1 MSGFFRMEV
10 KVISKTGKR
19 QNGAIGKNSAQ
30 SASAYITASKVEVQS
45 LSPVDASAYISG
57 ERVETKERIADYTK
71 KKGVLSSAIMLPT
84 NAPDRLRD
92 PAVLWSEVDRIAKRS
107 NADLYREWI
116 CCFDKHLS
124 LEQMEQV
131 ARQFAESLAAEGMV
145 VQYALHDEKSNGNY
159 HVHFMAPCRGI
170 DENGNWQKRK
180 VQPRTYQLDSDG
192 NRIPVIDKETGLQK
206 KDKNGRKQWKKE
218 PPVFVDSF
226 NDPHIGN
233 VQRWRQL
240 FADLEN
246 QYLSEEYQVSPLSYR
261 KQGIKK
267 IPGRHISKAAYE
279 VHRKLVAQLRKMPQE
294 RREAYVQQII
304 AQIEKE
310 CRMETYND
318 TRSNVVHSVRQY
330 AESKDMQELKLSL
343 QEDLQRVK
351 RYKPPKQYVSKY
363 THGRSATI
371 IESAF
376 ASIVSYYQRLRND
389 YNTTQAAQE
398 QTADM
403 LMDTTA
409 KLVQA
414 QDDLLIMMSSGMTGI
429 MENHLRQGEYDLTRE
444 VVETLSRELL
454 QQKQEEQNAELR
466 AKIDKYRDRICT
478 IQQGNDGTVGTAGSG
493 DTGTTATKRE
503 IENRADRINELSREL
518 QESAVRLAGAEQQ
531 SAETAKRLSIL
542 RCRETTERD
551 HEIKKMLGKG
561 RSR

>member
-1 MSGFFRMEV
+1 MSGFYRMEV

-19 QNGAIGKNSAQ
+19 QNGAIGENSAQ
-30 SASAYITASKVEVQS
+30 SASAYITASKVDT

-57 ERVETKERIADYTK
+57 NKVETKERSADYTK
-71 KKGVLSSAIMLPT
+71 KKGVLSSDIVLPT

-92 PAVLWSEVDRIAKRS
+92 PAVLWNEVDQMAKRS

-116 CCFDKHLS
+116 CCFEKHLS
-124 LEQMEQV
+124 LEQMESV

-145 VQYALHDEKSNGNY
+145 VQYALHNAKDNGNY
-159 HVHFMAPCRGI
+159 HVHFMAPCRGL

-180 VQPRTYQLDSDG
+180 VLPRTFQLDADG
-192 NRIPVIDKETGLQK
+192 NRIPIIDKETGLQK
-206 KDKNGRKQWKKE
+206 KNKYGRKQWKKE
-218 PPVFVDSF
+218 APVFVDSF

-233 VQRWRQL
+233 VQRWRRL

-246 QYLSEEYQVSPLSYR
+246 QYLPEEYQVSPLSYR

-279 VHRKLVAQLRKMPQE
+279 VHRKLVTQLRKMPQE

-304 AQIEKE
+304 MQIEKE
-310 CRMETYND
+310 CRTGAYNGAEG
-318 TRSNVVHSVRQY
+318 NVVHNIRQSE
-330 AESKDMQELKLSL
+330 ESKEMQELKLSL
-343 QEDLQRVK
+343 REDLQRVK
-351 RYKPPKQYVSKY
+351 RYKSPKQYVSKY

-444 VVETLSRELL
+444 VVEVLSKELL
-454 QQKQEEQNAELR
+454 QEEQDATIR
-466 AKIDKYRDRICT
+466 AKLDKYKDRIRT
-478 IQQGNDGTVGTAGSG
+478 IRSGNDEIVGTAGSG
-493 DTGTTATKRE
+493 DSNSTGTKRE
-503 IENRADRINELSREL
+503 VERRADRINELATEL
-518 QESAVRLAGAEQQ
+518 QRSAVRLAGAEQE

-542 RCRETTERD
+542 RCRDAAERD
-551 HEIKKMLGKG
+551 KQIKKMLGKG

>member
-1 MSGFFRMEV
+1 MSGFYRMEV

-19 QNGAIGKNSAQ
+19 QNGAVGENSAQ
-30 SASAYITASKVEVQS
+30 SASAYITASKVDT

-57 ERVETKERIADYTK
+57 NKVETKERSADYTK
-71 KKGVLSSAIMLPT
+71 KKGVLSSNIVLPE
-84 NAPDRLRD
+84 NAPERLRD
-92 PAVLWSEVDRIAKRS
+92 PAVLWAEVDQMATRS

-116 CCFDKHLS
+116 CCFERHLT
-124 LEQMEQV
+124 LEQMESV
-131 ARQFAESLAAEGMV
+131 ARQFSESLSAEGMV
-145 VQYALHDEKSNGNY
+145 VQYALHDAKDNGNY

-180 VQPRTYQLDSDG
+180 VQPRTFQLDKDG
-192 NRIPVIDKETGLQK
+192 NRIPIIDKETGLQK
-206 KDKNGRKQWKKE
+206 VDKNGRKQWKKE

-246 QYLSEEYQVSPLSYR
+246 QYLPEEYQVSSLSYR

-279 VHRKLVAQLRKMPQE
+279 VHRKLVTQLRRMPQE
-294 RREAYVQQII
+294 QREAYAQQII
-304 AQIEKE
+304 AEIEKE
-310 CRMETYND
+310 CRTGAYNG
-318 TRSNVVHSVRQY
+318 TQGNVVHSIRQHE
-330 AESKDMQELKLSL
+330 ESKDMQELKKSL
-343 QEDLQRVK
+343 QEDLRTVS

-363 THGRSATI
+363 THGRTAI
-371 IESAF
+371 NIESAF
-376 ASIVSYYQRLRND
+376 ASIVSYYQRLQND

-414 QDDLLIMMSSGMTGI
+414 QDDLLIMCSTGMTGI

-444 VVETLSRELL
+444 VVEVLSKELL
-454 QQKQEEQNAELR
+454 QEGQDAELR
-466 AKIDKYRDRICT
+466 SKLDRYKDRIRT
-478 IQQGNDGTVGTAGSG
+478 IQSGNDETVGTAGS
-493 DTGTTATKRE
+493 DNSNSTGGKRE
-503 IENRADRINELSREL
+503 TERRADRINELSREL
-518 QESAVRLAGAEQQ
+518 QESAIRLGIAEQE

-542 RCRETTERD
+542 RCRDATERD
-551 HEIKKMLGKG
+551 KQIKKAFGKG

>member
-1 MSGFFRMEV
+1 MSGFYRMEV

-19 QNGAIGKNSAQ
+19 QNGAIGENSAQ
-30 SASAYITASKVEVQS
+30 SASAYITASKVDT

-57 ERVETKERIADYTK
+57 NKVETKERSADYTK
-71 KKGVLSSAIMLPT
+71 KKGVLSSNIVLPA

-92 PAVLWSEVDRIAKRS
+92 PSVLWSEVDQMAKRS

-116 CCFDKHLS
+116 CCFEKHLT

-145 VQYALHDEKSNGNY
+145 VQYALHDAKDNGNY
-159 HVHFMAPCRGI
+159 HVHFMAPCRGL
-170 DENGNWQKRK
+170 DTQGNWQKRK
-180 VQPRTYQLDSDG
+180 VQPRTFQLDTEG
-192 NRIPVIDKETGLQK
+192 NRIPIIDKDTGLQK
-206 KDKNGRKQWKKE
+206 VDKNGRKQWKKE

-246 QYLSEEYQVSPLSYR
+246 QYLLEEYQVSSLSYR

-267 IPGRHISKAAYE
+267 IPGRHISKAAYQ
-279 VHRKLVAQLRKMPQE
+279 VHRKLVTQLRRMPQE
-294 RREAYVQQII
+294 QREAYVEQII
-304 AQIEKE
+304 AEIKKE
-310 CRMETYND
+310 CRTGAYNGTQGD
-318 TRSNVVHSVRQY
+318 VVHSIRQF
-330 AESKDMQELKLSL
+330 AESKEMQELKLSL
-343 QEDLQRVK
+343 REDLQRVS

-376 ASIVSYYQRLRND
+376 ASIISYYQRLQND

-409 KLVQA
+409 KLAQA

-429 MENHLRQGEYDLTRE
+429 MENHLRQGEYDLTKE
-444 VVETLSRELL
+444 VVEVLSKELL
-454 QQKQEEQNAELR
+454 QEGQDAELR
-466 AKIDKYRDRICT
+466 AKLDKYKDRIRT

-493 DTGTTATKRE
+493 DSNSTAGKRE
-503 IENRADRINELSREL
+503 TEKRADRINELSREL
-518 QESAVRLAGAEQQ
+518 QRSAIRLAGAEQQ

-542 RCRETTERD
+542 RQRDAAERD
-551 HEIKKMLGKG
+551 HEIKKMLRKG

>member
-1 MSGFFRMEV
+1 MSGFYRMEV
-10 KVISKTGKR
+10 KVISKTGRR
-19 QNGAIGKNSAQ
+19 QNGAIGENSAQ
-30 SASAYITASKVEVQS
+30 SASAYITASKIDT

-57 ERVETKERIADYTK
+57 NKVETETRLADYTK
-71 KKGVLSSAIMLPT
+71 KKGVLSSAIVLPE
-84 NAPDRLRD
+84 NAPERLRD
-92 PAVLWSEVDRIAKRS
+92 PSVLWNEVDQMAKRS

-124 LEQMEQV
+124 LDQMESV

-145 VQYALHDEKSNGNY
+145 VQYALHDAKDNGNY

-170 DENGNWQKRK
+170 DAEGNWQKRK
-180 VQPRTYQLDSDG
+180 VLPRTFQLDKDG
-192 NRIPVIDKETGLQK
+192 NRIPIIDKETGLQK
-206 KDKNGRKQWKKE
+206 RNKSGRLQWEKE

-226 NDPHIGN
+226 NDPHAGN

-246 QYLSEEYQVSPLSYR
+246 QYLPEEYQVSPLSYK

-279 VHRKLVAQLRKMPQE
+279 VHRKLVAQLRRMPQE
-294 RREAYVQQII
+294 QREAYVQQII
-304 AQIEKE
+304 MQIEKE
-310 CRMETYND
+310 CRTGAYNG
-318 TRSNVVHSVRQY
+318 TQGNVVHNIRQSE
-330 AESKDMQELKLSL
+330 ESKEMQELKLSL

-351 RYKPPKQYVSKY
+351 RYKPPKQYISKY
-363 THGRSATI
+363 THGRTVI
-371 IESAF
+371 TIESAF
-376 ASIVSYYQRLRND
+376 VSIVSYYQRLQND

-414 QDDLLIMMSSGMTGI
+414 QDDLLIMCSTGMTGI

-454 QQKQEEQNAELR
+454 QQKQEEQDAEIR
-466 AKIDKYRDRICT
+466 AKLDKYESRIRT

-503 IENRADRINELSREL
+503 VERRAERVNELSREL
-518 QESAVRLAGAEQQ
+518 QESAIRLGIAEQE
-531 SAETAKRLSIL
+531 SAETAKQLSIL
-542 RCRETTERD
+542 RQRDAAERD
-551 HEIKKMLGKG
+551 HEIKKAFGKG

>member
-19 QNGAIGKNSAQ
+19 QNGAIGENSAR
-30 SASAYITASKVEVQS
+30 SASAYITASKIDT

-57 ERVETKERIADYTK
+57 NRVETKERVADYTK
-71 KKGVLSSAIMLPT
+71 KKGVLSSAIVLPE

-92 PAVLWSEVDRIAKRS
+92 PAVLWAEVDQMAKRS

-116 CCFDKHLS
+116 CCFERHLT
-124 LEQMEQV
+124 LEQMESV
-131 ARQFAESLAAEGMV
+131 ARQFAESLSAEGMV
-145 VQYALHDEKSNGNY
+145 VQYALHDAKDNGNY
-159 HVHFMAPCRGI
+159 HVHFMSPCRGL
-170 DENGNWQKRK
+170 DESGNWQKRK
-180 VQPRTYQLDSDG
+180 VLPRTFQLDKDG

-246 QYLSEEYQVSPLSYR
+246 QYLPEEYQVSPLSYR

-279 VHRKLVAQLRKMPQE
+279 VHRKVVAQLRKMPQE

-310 CRMETYND
+310 CRMEAYNG
-318 TRSNVVHSVRQY
+318 TQGNVVHSVRQF
-330 AESKDMQELKLSL
+330 AESKEIQELKLSL
-343 QEDLQRVK
+343 QEDLRTVS

-363 THGRSATI
+363 THGRTAIT

-429 MENHLRQGEYDLTRE
+429 MENHLRQGEYDLTKE
-444 VVETLSRELL
+444 VVEVLSKELL
-454 QQKQEEQNAELR
+454 QEGQDAELR
-466 AKIDKYRDRICT
+466 AKLDKYKDRIRT

-493 DTGTTATKRE
+493 DSNSTAGKRE
-503 IENRADRINELSREL
+503 TERRAERVNELNREL
-518 QESAVRLAGAEQQ
+518 QKSAVRLAGAEQE

-542 RCRETTERD
+542 RCRDAAERD
-551 HEIKKMLGKG
+551 HEIKKIFGKG

>member
-1 MSGFFRMEV
+1 MSGFYRMEV

-19 QNGAIGKNSAQ
+19 QNGAIGENSAR
-30 SASAYITASKVEVQS
+30 SASAYITASKVDT

-57 ERVETKERIADYTK
+57 NKVETSERIADYTK
-71 KKGVLSSAIMLPT
+71 KKGVLSSAIVLPT

-92 PAVLWSEVDRIAKRS
+92 PAVLWAEVDQMAKRS

-116 CCFDKHLS
+116 CCFEKHLP
-124 LEQMEQV
+124 LEQMESV
-131 ARQFAESLAAEGMV
+131 AKQFAESLAAEGMV
-145 VQYALHDEKSNGNY
+145 VQYALHDAKDNGNY

-170 DENGNWQKRK
+170 DAEGNWQKRK
-180 VQPRTYQLDSDG
+180 VLPRTFQLDAEG
-192 NRIPVIDKETGLQK
+192 NRIPILDKETGLQK
-206 KDKNGRKQWKKE
+206 KNKYGRKQWKKE

-226 NDPHIGN
+226 NNPHIGN

-240 FADLEN
+240 FADIEN
-246 QYLSEEYQVSPLSYR
+246 QYLPEEYQVSSLSYR

-279 VHRKLVAQLRKMPQE
+279 VHRKLVAQLRRMPQE
-294 RREAYVQQII
+294 RREAYVEQII
-304 AQIEKE
+304 MQIEKE
-310 CRMETYND
+310 CRTGAYNGAEG
-318 TRSNVVHSVRQY
+318 NVVHNIRQSE
-330 AESKDMQELKLSL
+330 ESKDMQELKLSL

-363 THGRSATI
+363 THGRTAIT

-376 ASIVSYYQRLRND
+376 VSIVSYYQRLQND

-409 KLVQA
+409 KLAQA

-444 VVETLSRELL
+444 VVEVLSKELL
-454 QQKQEEQNAELR
+454 QEEQDAELR
-466 AKIDKYRDRICT
+466 SKLDKYRERIHT
-478 IQQGNDGTVGTAGSG
+478 IQSGNVDTAGGAGS
-493 DTGTTATKRE
+493 DNTATTAGKRE
-503 IENRADRINELSREL
+503 TEKRAERVNELNREL

-542 RCRETTERD
+542 RCREDAERD
-551 HEIKKMLGKG
+551 HEIKKMLRKG

>member
-1 MSGFFRMEV
+1 MSGFYRMEV

-19 QNGAIGKNSAQ
+19 QNGAIGENSAQ

-71 KKGVLSSAIMLPT
+71 KKGVLSSDIVLPT
-84 NAPDRLRD
+84 NAPDWLRD
-92 PAVLWSEVDRIAKRS
+92 PTVLWSEVDRMAKRS

-116 CCFDKHLS
+116 CCFERHLT

-145 VQYALHDEKSNGNY
+145 VQYALHDAKDNGNY

-170 DENGNWQKRK
+170 DAEGNWQKRK
-180 VQPRTYQLDSDG
+180 VLPRTFQLDAEG
-192 NRIPVIDKETGLQK
+192 KRIPVIDKETGEQK
-206 KDKNGRKQWKKE
+206 KNKYGRKQWKKE
-218 PPVFVDSF
+218 PPVFVDAF
-226 NDPHIGN
+226 NDPHAGN

-246 QYLSEEYQVSPLSYR
+246 QYLPKEYQVSSLSYK

-279 VHRKLVAQLRKMPQE
+279 VHRKLVTQLRKMPQE
-294 RREAYVQQII
+294 RRETYVQQII
-304 AQIEKE
+304 AEIEKE
-310 CRMETYND
+310 CRTGAYNGTQD
-318 TRSNVVHSVRQY
+318 NVVHSIRQY
-330 AESKDMQELKLSL
+330 EESKDMQELKLSL
-343 QEDLQRVK
+343 QEDLRTVS

-376 ASIVSYYQRLRND
+376 TSIVSYYQRIQNE
-389 YNTTQAAQE
+389 YNTTQVAQE
-398 QTADM
+398 QTAEL
-403 LMDTTA
+403 LMETTA
-409 KLVQA
+409 KLTQA
-414 QDDLLIMMSSGMTGI
+414 QDDLLIMCSTGMTGI

-444 VVETLSRELL
+444 VVEVLSKELL
-454 QQKQEEQNAELR
+454 QEEQDAEFK
-466 AKIDKYRDRICT
+466 AKLDKYKGRIRT
-478 IQQGNDGTVGTAGSG
+478 IRSGNDGTTGS
-493 DTGTTATKRE
+493 TGSDNSNSTGGKRE
-503 IENRADRINELSREL
+503 IERRADRINELNREL
-518 QESAVRLAGAEQQ
+518 QESAIRLGIAEQE

-542 RCRETTERD
+542 RCRDAAERD
-551 HEIKKMLGKG
+551 KQIKKAFGKG

>member
-1 MSGFFRMEV
+1 MSGFYRMEV

-19 QNGAIGKNSAQ
+19 QNGTIGENSAQ
-30 SASAYITASKVEVQS
+30 SASAYITASKVDT

-57 ERVETKERIADYTK
+57 NKVETKERSADYTK
-71 KKGVLSSAIMLPT
+71 KKGVLSSDIVLPE

-92 PAVLWSEVDRIAKRS
+92 PSVLWSEVDQMAKRS

-116 CCFDKHLS
+116 CCFEKHLT
-124 LEQMEQV
+124 LEQMESV
-131 ARQFAESLAAEGMV
+131 AKQFAESLAAEGMV
-145 VQYALHDEKSNGNY
+145 VQYALHDAKDNGNY

-170 DENGNWQKRK
+170 DESGNWQKRK
-180 VQPRTYQLDSDG
+180 VLPRTFQLDEDG
-192 NRIPVIDKETGLQK
+192 KRIPIIDKETGLQK
-206 KDKNGRKQWKKE
+206 KNKSGRKQWKKE
-218 PPVFVDSF
+218 APVFVDSF

-233 VQRWRQL
+233 VQRWRRL

-246 QYLSEEYQVSPLSYR
+246 QYLPTEYQVSSLSYR

-267 IPGRHISKAAYE
+267 MPGRHISKAAYE

-294 RREAYVQQII
+294 RREAYVQQILS
-304 AQIEKE
+304 QIEKE
-310 CRMETYND
+310 CRMEAYNS
-318 TRSNVVHSVRQY
+318 TQGNVVHSVRQF
-330 AESKDMQELKLSL
+330 AESKDMQELKKSL

-363 THGRSATI
+363 AHGRTAIT

-376 ASIVSYYQRLRND
+376 ASIVSYYQRLQNE

-398 QTADM
+398 QTAEL
-403 LMDTTA
+403 LMETTA

-444 VVETLSRELL
+444 VVETLSKELL
-454 QQKQEEQNAELR
+454 KQEEQDATIR
-466 AKIDKYRDRICT
+466 AKLDKYESRIRT
-478 IQQGNDGTVGTAGSG
+478 IQQGNDGIVGTAGSG
-493 DTGTTATKRE
+493 DSNSTAGKRE
-503 IENRADRINELSREL
+503 TERRAERINELNREL

-542 RCRETTERD
+542 RQRDAAERD
-551 HEIKKMLGKG
+551 KQIKKAFGKG

>member
-1 MSGFFRMEV
+1 MSGFYRMEV

-19 QNGAIGKNSAQ
+19 QNGAIGENSAQ
-30 SASAYITASKVEVQS
+30 SASAYITASKIDT

-57 ERVETKERIADYTK
+57 NRVETKERVADYTK
-71 KKGVLSSAIMLPT
+71 KKGVLSSAIVLPE

-92 PAVLWSEVDRIAKRS
+92 PSVLWSEVDRMAKRS

-116 CCFDKHLS
+116 CCFERHLT
-124 LEQMEQV
+124 LEQMESV
-131 ARQFAESLAAEGMV
+131 ARQLADSLSAEGMV
-145 VQYALHDEKSNGNY
+145 VQYALHDAKDNGNY
-159 HVHFMAPCRGI
+159 HVHFMSPCRGL
-170 DENGNWQKRK
+170 DAEGNWQKRK
-180 VQPRTYQLDSDG
+180 VLPRTFQLDKDG

-246 QYLSEEYQVSPLSYR
+246 QYLPEEYQVSPLSYR

-294 RREAYVQQII
+294 GREAYVQQII

-310 CRMETYND
+310 CRMEAYNG
-318 TRSNVVHSVRQY
+318 TQGNVVHSVRQF
-330 AESKDMQELKLSL
+330 AESKEMQELKLSL
-343 QEDLQRVK
+343 QEDLRTVS

-363 THGRSATI
+363 THGRTAIT

-429 MENHLRQGEYDLTRE
+429 MENHLRQGEYDLTKE
-444 VVETLSRELL
+444 VVEVLSKELL
-454 QQKQEEQNAELR
+454 QEGQDAELR
-466 AKIDKYRDRICT
+466 AKLDKYKDRIRT

-493 DTGTTATKRE
+493 DSNSTAGKRE
-503 IENRADRINELSREL
+503 TERRAERVNELNREL
-518 QESAVRLAGAEQQ
+518 QKSAVRLAGAEQE

-542 RCRETTERD
+542 RQRDVAERD
-551 HEIKKMLGKG
+551 HEIKKAFGKG

>member
-1 MSGFFRMEV
+1 MSGFYRMEV

-19 QNGAIGKNSAQ
+19 QNGAIGQNSAQ
-30 SASAYITASKVEVQS
+30 SASAYITASKVDV

-57 ERVETKERIADYTK
+57 GKVETKTRSADYTK
-71 KKGVLSSAIMLPT
+71 KKGVLSSDIVLPE

-92 PAVLWSEVDRIAKRS
+92 PAVLWSEVDRMAKRS

-145 VQYALHDEKSNGNY
+145 VQYALHDAKDNGNY

-180 VQPRTYQLDSDG
+180 VLPRTFQLDSDG
-192 NRIPVIDKETGLQK
+192 NRTPVIDKETGLQK

-218 PPVFVDSF
+218 APVFVDSF
-226 NDPHIGN
+226 NNPHIGN
-233 VQRWRQL
+233 VQRWRRL

-246 QYLSEEYQVSPLSYR
+246 QYLPTEYQVSPLSYR

-279 VHRKLVAQLRKMPQE
+279 VHRKLVAQLRRMPQE

-310 CRMETYND
+310 CRTGAYNG
-318 TRSNVVHSVRQY
+318 TQGNVVHSIRQY
-330 AESKDMQELKLSL
+330 EESKDMQELKLSL

-363 THGRSATI
+363 TQGRTAIT

-403 LMDTTA
+403 LIDTTA

-429 MENHLRQGEYDLTRE
+429 MENHLRQGEYDLTKE
-444 VVETLSRELL
+444 VVEVLSKELL
-454 QQKQEEQNAELR
+454 QEGQDAELR
-466 AKIDKYRDRICT
+466 AKLDKYRDRIRT
-478 IQQGNDGTVGTAGSG
+478 IEQRNDGTTGTAGS
-493 DTGTTATKRE
+493 DNSNSTGAKRE
-503 IENRADRINELSREL
+503 TEKRADRINELNREL
-518 QESAVRLAGAEQQ
+518 QESAVRLAGAEQE

-542 RCRETTERD
+542 RCRDAAERD
-551 HEIKKMLGKG
+551 HEIKKMLRKG

>member
-1 MSGFFRMEV
+1 MSGFYRMEV

-19 QNGAIGKNSAQ
+19 QNGVIGENSAQ
-30 SASAYITASKVEVQS
+30 SASAYITASKVDV
-45 LSPVDASAYISG
+45 LSPIDASAYISG
-57 ERVETKERIADYTK
+57 EKVETKERVADYTK
-71 KKGVLSSAIMLPT
+71 KKGVLSSDIVLPT

-92 PAVLWSEVDRIAKRS
+92 PSVLWSEVDGMAKRS

-124 LEQMEQV
+124 LDQMESV

-145 VQYALHDEKSNGNY
+145 VQYALHDAKDNGNY
-159 HVHFMAPCRGI
+159 HVHFMAPCRGL

-180 VQPRTYQLDSDG
+180 VLPRTFQLDADG

-206 KDKNGRKQWKKE
+206 KNKSGRLQWKKE
-218 PPVFVDSF
+218 SPVFVDSF
-226 NDPHIGN
+226 NDPHAGN
-233 VQRWRQL
+233 VQRWRKL

-246 QYLSEEYQVSPLSYR
+246 QYLPEEYQVSPLSYK

-267 IPGRHISKAAYE
+267 IPGRHISKAAFE

-304 AQIEKE
+304 AEIEKE
-310 CRMETYND
+310 CRMEAYNG
-318 TRSNVVHSVRQY
+318 TQGNVVHSIRQY
-330 AESKDMQELKLSL
+330 EESKEMQELKKSL
-343 QEDLQRVK
+343 QEDLRTVS

-363 THGRSATI
+363 TYGRTAIT

-403 LMDTTA
+403 LIDTTA

-444 VVETLSRELL
+444 VVEVLSKELL
-454 QQKQEEQNAELR
+454 QEEQDAEIR
-466 AKIDKYRDRICT
+466 AKLDKYRDRIRT
-478 IQQGNDGTVGTAGSG
+478 IQSENNEIVGTAGSG

-503 IENRADRINELSREL
+503 TEKRADRINELATEL
-518 QESAVRLAGAEQQ
+518 QRSAVRLAGAEQQ
-531 SAETAKRLSIL
+531 SAETAKRLSEY
-542 RCRETTERD
+542 RCREDAERD
-551 HEIKKMLGKG
+551 KQIKKMLGKG

>member
-1 MSGFFRMEV
+1 MSGFYRMEV

-19 QNGAIGKNSAQ
+19 QNGAIGENSAQ
-30 SASAYITASKVEVQS
+30 SASAYITASKVDT

-57 ERVETKERIADYTK
+57 NKVETSERIADYTK
-71 KKGVLSSAIMLPT
+71 KKGVLSSAIVLPT

-92 PAVLWSEVDRIAKRS
+92 PAVLWNEVDQMAKRS

-124 LEQMEQV
+124 LDQMESV

-145 VQYALHDEKSNGNY
+145 VQYALHDAKDNGNY
-159 HVHFMAPCRGI
+159 HVHFMAPCRGL
-170 DENGNWQKRK
+170 DTQGNWQKRK
-180 VQPRTYQLDSDG
+180 VLPRTFQLDADG

-206 KDKNGRKQWKKE
+206 KNKYGRKQWKKE
-218 PPVFVDSF
+218 APVFVDSF
-226 NDPHIGN
+226 NNPHIGN
-233 VQRWRQL
+233 VQRWRKL

-246 QYLSEEYQVSPLSYR
+246 QYLPEEYQVSPLSYK

-279 VHRKLVAQLRKMPQE
+279 VHRKLVAQLRRMPQE
-294 RREAYVQQII
+294 QREAYVQQII
-304 AQIEKE
+304 AEIEKE
-310 CRMETYND
+310 CRTGAYNG
-318 TRSNVVHSVRQY
+318 TQGNVVHSIRQFE
-330 AESKDMQELKLSL
+330 ESKDMQELKTAL
-343 QEDLQRVK
+343 QEDLRTVS
-351 RYKPPKQYVSKY
+351 RYKPPKQYISKY
-363 THGRSATI
+363 AHGRTDI
-371 IESAF
+371 TIESAF
-376 ASIVSYYQRLRND
+376 ASIVSYYQRLQNE
-389 YNTTQAAQE
+389 YNSTQAAQE

-466 AKIDKYRDRICT
+466 AKLDKYKDRIRT
-478 IQQGNDGTVGTAGSG
+478 IQSGNVDTAGGAGSG
-493 DTGTTATKRE
+493 DSNSTAGKRE
-503 IENRADRINELSREL
+503 TEKRADRINELNREL
-518 QESAVRLAGAEQQ
+518 QRSAVRLAGAEQQ

-542 RCRETTERD
+542 RQRDAAERD
-551 HEIKKMLGKG
+551 KQIKKIFGKG

>member
-1 MSGFFRMEV
+1 MSGFYRMEV

-19 QNGAIGKNSAQ
+19 QNGAVGENSAQ
-30 SASAYITASKVEVQS
+30 SASAYITASKVDT

-57 ERVETKERIADYTK
+57 NKVETKERSADYTK
-71 KKGVLSSAIMLPT
+71 KKGVLSSNIVLPE
-84 NAPDRLRD
+84 NAPERLRD
-92 PAVLWSEVDRIAKRS
+92 PAVLWAEVDQMATRS

-116 CCFDKHLS
+116 CCFERHLTM
-124 LEQMEQV
+124 EQMESV
-131 ARQFAESLAAEGMV
+131 ARQFAESLSAEGMV
-145 VQYALHDEKSNGNY
+145 VQYALHDAKDNGNY

-180 VQPRTYQLDSDG
+180 VQPRTFQLDKDG
-192 NRIPVIDKETGLQK
+192 NRIPIIDKETGLQK
-206 KDKNGRKQWKKE
+206 VDKNGRKQWKKE

-246 QYLSEEYQVSPLSYR
+246 QYLPKEYQVSSLSFK

-267 IPGRHISKAAYE
+267 IPGQHISKAAYE
-279 VHRKLVAQLRKMPQE
+279 VHRKLVTQLRRMPQE
-294 RREAYVQQII
+294 QREAYVQQII
-304 AQIEKE
+304 AEIEKE
-310 CRMETYND
+310 CRTGAYNGAEG
-318 TRSNVVHSVRQY
+318 NVVHNIRQSE
-330 AESKDMQELKLSL
+330 ESKEMQELKLSL

-351 RYKPPKQYVSKY
+351 RYKPPKQYISKY
-363 THGRSATI
+363 THGRTAIT

-376 ASIVSYYQRLRND
+376 VSIVSYYQRLQND
-389 YNTTQAAQE
+389 YNTTQEAQE

-414 QDDLLIMMSSGMTGI
+414 QDDLLIMCSTGMTGI

-444 VVETLSRELL
+444 VVEVLSKELL
-454 QQKQEEQNAELR
+454 QEGQDAELR
-466 AKIDKYRDRICT
+466 SKLDRYKDRIRT
-478 IQQGNDGTVGTAGSG
+478 IQSGNDETIGTAGS
-493 DTGTTATKRE
+493 DNSNSTGGKRE
-503 IENRADRINELSREL
+503 TERRADRINELSREL
-518 QESAVRLAGAEQQ
+518 QESAIRLGIAEQE

-542 RCRETTERD
+542 RCRDAAERAKQ
-551 HEIKKMLGKG
+551 IKKAFGKG

>member
-1 MSGFFRMEV
+1 MSGFYRMEV

-19 QNGAIGKNSAQ
+19 QNGAIGENSAQ
-30 SASAYITASKVEVQS
+30 SASAYITASKVDA
-45 LSPVDASAYISG
+45 LSPIDASAYISG
-57 ERVETKERIADYTK
+57 EKVETKTRSADYTK
-71 KKGVLSSAIMLPT
+71 KKGVLSSDIVLPT
-84 NAPDRLRD
+84 NAPDRLRNTS
-92 PAVLWSEVDRIAKRS
+92 VLWAEVDQMANRS

-116 CCFDKHLS
+116 CCFEKHLTF
-124 LEQMEQV
+124 EQMESV

-145 VQYALHDEKSNGNY
+145 VQYALHDAKDNGNY
-159 HVHFMAPCRGI
+159 HVHFMAPCRGL

-180 VQPRTYQLDSDG
+180 VLPRTFQLDKEG
-192 NRIPVIDKETGLQK
+192 KRIPIIDKETGLQK
-206 KDKNGRKQWKKE
+206 RNKSGRLQWKKE
-218 PPVFVDSF
+218 SPVFVDSF

-246 QYLSEEYQVSPLSYR
+246 QYLPEEYQVSPLSYR

-304 AQIEKE
+304 MQIEKE
-310 CRMETYND
+310 CRTGAYNG
-318 TRSNVVHSVRQY
+318 TQGNVVHSIRQY
-330 AESKDMQELKLSL
+330 AESKEMQELKLSL
-343 QEDLQRVK
+343 QEDLRTVS
-351 RYKPPKQYVSKY
+351 RYKPPKQYISKY
-363 THGRSATI
+363 THGRTAIT

-376 ASIVSYYQRLRND
+376 VSIVSYYQRLQND
-389 YNTTQAAQE
+389 YNTTQEAQE

-403 LMDTTA
+403 LIDTTA

-444 VVETLSRELL
+444 VVEKLSQELL
-454 QQKQEEQNAELR
+454 QQEEQDAELR
-466 AKIDKYRDRICT
+466 AKLDKYKDRILS
-478 IQQGNDGTVGTAGSG
+478 IQSGNVDTAGGAGSG
-493 DTGTTATKRE
+493 DSNSAGAKRDTE
-503 IENRADRINELSREL
+503 KRAERVNELNREL
-518 QESAVRLAGAEQQ
+518 QRSAVRLAGAEQQ
-531 SAETAKRLSIL
+531 SAETAKQLSEQ
-542 RCRETTERD
+542 RQRDAAERD
-551 HEIKKMLGKG
+551 KQIKKAFGKG

>member
-1 MSGFFRMEV
+1 MSGFYRMEV

-19 QNGAIGKNSAQ
+19 QNGAIGENSAQ
-30 SASAYITASKVEVQS
+30 SASAYITASKVDT

-57 ERVETKERIADYTK
+57 NKVETKERSADYTK
-71 KKGVLSSAIMLPT
+71 KKGVLSSNIVLPA

-92 PAVLWSEVDRIAKRS
+92 PSVLWSEVDQMAKRS

-116 CCFDKHLS
+116 CCFEKHLT

-145 VQYALHDEKSNGNY
+145 VQDALHDAKDNGNY
-159 HVHFMAPCRGI
+159 HVHFMAPCRGL
-170 DENGNWQKRK
+170 DTQGNWQKRK
-180 VQPRTYQLDSDG
+180 VQPRTFQLDTEG
-192 NRIPVIDKETGLQK
+192 NRIPIIDKDTGLQK
-206 KDKNGRKQWKKE
+206 VDKNGRKQWKKE

-246 QYLSEEYQVSPLSYR
+246 QYLSEEYQVSSLSYR

-267 IPGRHISKAAYE
+267 IPGRHISKAAYQ
-279 VHRKLVAQLRKMPQE
+279 VHRKLVTQLRRMPQE
-294 RREAYVQQII
+294 QREAYVEQII
-304 AQIEKE
+304 AEIKKE
-310 CRMETYND
+310 CRTGAYNGTQGD
-318 TRSNVVHSVRQY
+318 VVHSIRQF
-330 AESKDMQELKLSL
+330 AESKEMQELKLSL
-343 QEDLQRVK
+343 REDLQRVS

-376 ASIVSYYQRLRND
+376 ASIISYYQRLQND

-409 KLVQA
+409 KLAQA

-429 MENHLRQGEYDLTRE
+429 MENHLRQGEYDLTKE
-444 VVETLSRELL
+444 VVETLGRELL
-454 QQKQEEQNAELR
+454 QQKQEGQDAEFK
-466 AKIDKYRDRICT
+466 AKLDKYRERIRS
-478 IQQGNDGTVGTAGSG
+478 IQSGNDGTTGTAGSG
-493 DTGTTATKRE
+493 DTGTTAGKRE
-503 IENRADRINELSREL
+503 VERRAERVNELSREL
-518 QESAVRLAGAEQQ
+518 QESAIRLGIAEQE
-531 SAETAKRLSIL
+531 SAETAKQLSIL
-542 RCRETTERD
+542 RQRDAAERD
-551 HEIKKMLGKG
+551 HEIKKAFGKG

>member
-1 MSGFFRMEV
+1 MSGFYRMEV

-19 QNGAIGKNSAQ
+19 QNGAIGENSAQ
-30 SASAYITASKVEVQS
+30 SASAYITASKVDT

-57 ERVETKERIADYTK
+57 EKVETKERSADYTK
-71 KKGVLSSAIMLPT
+71 KKGVLSSDIVLPE

-92 PAVLWSEVDRIAKRS
+92 PSVLWSEVDQLAKRS

-124 LEQMEQV
+124 LDQMESV

-145 VQYALHDEKSNGNY
+145 VQYALHDAKDNGNY

-170 DENGNWQKRK
+170 DESGNWQKRK
-180 VQPRTYQLDSDG
+180 VLPRTFRLDAEG
-192 NRIPVIDKETGLQK
+192 NRIPIIDKETGLQK
-206 KDKNGRKQWKKE
+206 HNKSGRKQWKME
-218 PPVFVDSF
+218 PPVFVDAF
-226 NDPHIGN
+226 NDPHAGN

-240 FADLEN
+240 FAELEN
-246 QYLSEEYQVSPLSYR
+246 QYLPTEYQVSSLSYR

-267 IPGRHISKAAYE
+267 MPGRHISKAAYE
-279 VHRKLVAQLRKMPQE
+279 VHRKLVAQLRRMPQE
-294 RREAYVQQII
+294 QREAYVQQII

-310 CRMETYND
+310 CRTGAYNGTQGD
-318 TRSNVVHSVRQY
+318 VVHNIRQSE
-330 AESKDMQELKLSL
+330 ESKEMQELKLSL
-343 QEDLQRVK
+343 REDLQRVK

-444 VVETLSRELL
+444 VVEVLSKELL
-454 QQKQEEQNAELR
+454 QEGQDAELR
-466 AKIDKYRDRICT
+466 AKIDKYKDRIRT
-478 IQQGNDGTVGTAGSG
+478 IQQGNDETVGTAGSG
-493 DTGTTATKRE
+493 DINSTGAKRE
-503 IENRADRINELSREL
+503 VEQRAERVNGLSREL
-518 QESAVRLAGAEQQ
+518 QRSAVRLAGAEQQ

-542 RCRETTERD
+542 RQRDAAERD
-551 HEIKKMLGKG
+551 KQIKKIFGKG

>member
-1 MSGFFRMEV
+1 MSGFYRMEV

-19 QNGAIGKNSAQ
+19 QNGAIGENSAQ
-30 SASAYITASKVEVQS
+30 SASAYITASKVDA
-45 LSPVDASAYISG
+45 LSPIDASAYISG
-57 ERVETKERIADYTK
+57 EKMETKERVADYTK
-71 KKGVLSSAIMLPT
+71 KKGVLSSDIVLPT

-92 PAVLWSEVDRIAKRS
+92 PAVLWSEVDRMAKRS

-159 HVHFMAPCRGI
+159 HVHFMSPCRGL
-170 DENGNWQKRK
+170 DAEGNWQKRK
-180 VQPRTYQLDSDG
+180 VLPRTFQLDTEG

-206 KDKNGRKQWKKE
+206 RNKSGRLQWKKE

-226 NDPHIGN
+226 NDHHIGN

-246 QYLSEEYQVSPLSYR
+246 QYLPEEYQVSPLSYR

-310 CRMETYND
+310 CRMEAYNG
-318 TRSNVVHSVRQY
+318 TQGNVVHSVRQF
-330 AESKDMQELKLSL
+330 AESKEMQELKLSL
-343 QEDLQRVK
+343 QEDLRTVS

-363 THGRSATI
+363 THGRTAIT

-429 MENHLRQGEYDLTRE
+429 MENHLRQGEYDLTKE
-444 VVETLSRELL
+444 VVEVLSKELL
-454 QQKQEEQNAELR
+454 QEGQDAELR
-466 AKIDKYRDRICT
+466 AKLDKYKDRIRT

-493 DTGTTATKRE
+493 DSNSTAGKRE
-503 IENRADRINELSREL
+503 TERRAERVNELNREL
-518 QESAVRLAGAEQQ
+518 QKSAVRLAGAEQE

-542 RCRETTERD
+542 RQRDVAERD
-551 HEIKKMLGKG
+551 HEIKKAFGKG

>member
-1 MSGFFRMEV
+1 MSGFYRMEV

-19 QNGAIGKNSAQ
+19 QNGAIGENSAQ
-30 SASAYITASKVEVQS
+30 SASAYITASKVDT

-57 ERVETKERIADYTK
+57 NKVETKERSADYTK
-71 KKGVLSSAIMLPT
+71 KKGVLSSAIVLPE
-84 NAPDRLRD
+84 NAPDRLRN
-92 PAVLWSEVDRIAKRS
+92 PSVLWNEVDQMAKRS

-145 VQYALHDEKSNGNY
+145 VQYALHDAKDNGNY
-159 HVHFMAPCRGI
+159 HVHFMAPCRGV

-218 PPVFVDSF
+218 PPVFVDAF
-226 NDPHIGN
+226 NDPHAGN

-246 QYLSEEYQVSPLSYR
+246 QYLLEEYQVSPLSYK

-267 IPGRHISKAAYE
+267 IPGKHISKVAYE
-279 VHRKLVAQLRKMPQE
+279 VHRKLVTQLRRMPQE
-294 RREAYVQQII
+294 QREAYVQQII
-304 AQIEKE
+304 AEIEKE
-310 CRMETYND
+310 CRTEAYNGTQGD
-318 TRSNVVHSVRQY
+318 VVHNIRHSE
-330 AESKDMQELKLSL
+330 ESKELQELKLSL
-343 QEDLQRVK
+343 QEDLQRVG
-351 RYKPPKQYVSKY
+351 RYKPPKQYVSRY
-363 THGRSATI
+363 THVRSSIAIERAFIGI
-371 IESAF
+371 IA
-376 ASIVSYYQRLRND
+376 YYQRLQND

-414 QDDLLIMMSSGMTGI
+414 QDDLLIMFSTGMTGI

-444 VVETLSRELL
+444 VVETLGRELL
-454 QQKQEEQNAELR
+454 QHKQEEQDADIRSKL
-466 AKIDKYRDRICT
+466 DKYKERIRT
-478 IQQGNDGTVGTAGSG
+478 IQQRNDGNVGTAGPG
-493 DTGTTATKRE
+493 DINSAGAKRE
-503 IENRADRINELSREL
+503 TEKRAERINELSREL
-518 QESAVRLAGAEQQ
+518 QESAIRLGTAEQQ
-531 SAETAKRLSIL
+531 SAETAKRLSEY
-542 RCRETTERD
+542 RQREVAERD
-551 HEIKKMLGKG
+551 HAIKKGIGKG

>member
-1 MSGFFRMEV
+1 MSGFYRMEV

-19 QNGAIGKNSAQ
+19 QNGAVGENSAQ

-57 ERVETKERIADYTK
+57 QKVETSEKSADYTK
-71 KKGVLSSAIMLPT
+71 KKGVLSSAIVLPV
-84 NAPDRLRD
+84 NAPERLRD
-92 PAVLWSEVDRIAKRS
+92 PSVLWSEVDQMATRS
-107 NADLYREWI
+107 NSDLYREWI
-116 CCFDKHLS
+116 CCFEKHLT
-124 LEQMEQV
+124 LEQMEKV
-131 ARQFAESLAAEGMV
+131 AKQFADSLSAEGMI
-145 VQYALHDEKSNGNY
+145 VQYALHDAKDNGNY
-159 HVHFMAPCRGI
+159 HVHFMAPCRGL
-170 DENGNWQKRK
+170 DADGNWQKRK
-180 VQPRTYQLDSDG
+180 VQPRSYQLDSDG

-226 NDPHIGN
+226 NNPHIGN

-246 QYLSEEYQVSPLSYR
+246 QYLPTEYQVSSLSYH

-279 VHRKLVAQLRKMPQE
+279 VHRKLVAQLRRMPQE
-294 RREAYVQQII
+294 RREAYVQQIML
-304 AQIEKE
+304 QIEKE
-310 CRMETYND
+310 CRTEVYNGTQGD
-318 TRSNVVHSVRQY
+318 VVHNIRHSE
-330 AESKDMQELKLSL
+330 ESKELQELKLSL
-343 QEDLQRVK
+343 QEDLQRVG

-363 THGRSATI
+363 THGRTAIT

-376 ASIVSYYQRLRND
+376 VSIVSYYQRLQND

-403 LMDTTA
+403 LMGTTA

-454 QQKQEEQNAELR
+454 QQKQEGQDAEIR
-466 AKIDKYRDRICT
+466 AKLDKYRDRIRS
-478 IQQGNDGTVGTAGSG
+478 IQSGNEETVGTAGSG
-493 DTGTTATKRE
+493 DSNSTAGKRE
-503 IENRADRINELSREL
+503 VEKTAERINKLATEL
-518 QESAVRLAGAEQQ
+518 QESAIRLGTAEQQ
-531 SAETAKRLSIL
+531 SAETAKRLSEQ
-542 RCRETTERD
+542 RQRETAERN
-551 HEIKKMLGKG
+551 HAIKKGIGKG

>member
-1 MSGFFRMEV
+1 MSGFYRMEV

-19 QNGAIGKNSAQ
+19 QNGAIGENSAR
-30 SASAYITASKVEVQS
+30 SASAYITASKIDT

-57 ERVETKERIADYTK
+57 EKVETKERVADYTK
-71 KKGVLSSAIMLPT
+71 KKGVLSSDIVLPE
-84 NAPDRLRD
+84 NASDRLRD
-92 PAVLWSEVDRIAKRS
+92 PSVLWNEVDQMAKRS

-116 CCFDKHLS
+116 CCFEKHLT
-124 LEQMEQV
+124 LEQMESV
-131 ARQFAESLAAEGMV
+131 ARQFADSLSAEGMV
-145 VQYALHDEKSNGNY
+145 VQYALHDAKDNGNY
-159 HVHFMAPCRGI
+159 HVHFMSPCRGL
-170 DENGNWQKRK
+170 DESGNWQKRK
-180 VQPRTYQLDSDG
+180 VLPRTFQLDKDG

-246 QYLSEEYQVSPLSYR
+246 QYLPEEYQVSPLSYR

-304 AQIEKE
+304 MQIEKE
-310 CRMETYND
+310 CRTGAYNGAEG
-318 TRSNVVHSVRQY
+318 NVVHSIRQY
-330 AESKDMQELKLSL
+330 EESKDMQELKQAL
-343 QEDLQRVK
+343 QEDLRTVS
-351 RYKPPKQYVSKY
+351 RYKPPKQYISKY
-363 THGRSATI
+363 THGRTAIT

-403 LMDTTA
+403 LIDTTA

-444 VVETLSRELL
+444 VVETLSKELL
-454 QQKQEEQNAELR
+454 KQEEQDAEIR
-466 AKIDKYRDRICT
+466 AKLDKYESRIRT
-478 IQQGNDGTVGTAGSG
+478 IQQGNDGTTGTAGSG
-493 DTGTTATKRE
+493 DTAATGAKRE
-503 IENRADRINELSREL
+503 VERRAERVNELATEL
-518 QESAVRLAGAEQQ
+518 QRSAVRLGTAEQQ

-542 RCRETTERD
+542 RQRDAAERD
-551 HEIKKMLGKG
+551 KQIKKMLGKG

>member
-1 MSGFFRMEV
+1 MSGFYRMEV

-19 QNGAIGKNSAQ
+19 QNGAIGENSAQ
-30 SASAYITASKVEVQS
+30 SASAYITASKVDA
-45 LSPVDASAYISG
+45 LSPIDASAYISG
-57 ERVETKERIADYTK
+57 EKMETKERVADYTK
-71 KKGVLSSAIMLPT
+71 KKGVLSSDIVLPT

-92 PAVLWSEVDRIAKRS
+92 PSVLWNEVDQMAKRS

-116 CCFDKHLS
+116 CCFERHLT
-124 LEQMEQV
+124 LEQMEKV
-131 ARQFAESLAAEGMV
+131 AKQFADSLSAEGMV

-159 HVHFMAPCRGI
+159 HVHFMSPCRGL
-170 DENGNWQKRK
+170 DAEGNWQKRK
-180 VQPRTYQLDSDG
+180 VLPRTFQLDEDG
-192 NRIPVIDKETGLQK
+192 KRIPIIDKETGLQK
-206 KDKNGRKQWKKE
+206 RNKSGRLQWKKE
-218 PPVFVDSF
+218 SPVFVDSF
-226 NDPHIGN
+226 NNPYIGN

-240 FADLEN
+240 FAELEN
-246 QYLSEEYQVSPLSYR
+246 QYLPEEYQVSSLSYH

-279 VHRKLVAQLRKMPQE
+279 VHRKLVAQLRRMPQE

-304 AQIEKE
+304 MQIEKE
-310 CRMETYND
+310 CRTGAYNG
-318 TRSNVVHSVRQY
+318 TQGNAVHSIRQY
-330 AESKDMQELKLSL
+330 AESKEIQQLKLAL
-343 QEDLQRVK
+343 QEDLRTVS
-351 RYKPPKQYVSKY
+351 RYKPPKHYISKY
-363 THGRSATI
+363 THGRTAIT

-403 LMDTTA
+403 LIDTTA

-444 VVETLSRELL
+444 VVETLSKELL
-454 QQKQEEQNAELR
+454 KQEEQDAEIR
-466 AKIDKYRDRICT
+466 AKLDKYESRIRT

-493 DTGTTATKRE
+493 DTGTTAGKRE
-503 IENRADRINELSREL
+503 TEKRADRINELSREL
-518 QESAVRLAGAEQQ
+518 QESAIRLGIAEQE

-542 RCRETTERD
+542 RCRDAAERD

>member
-1 MSGFFRMEV
+1 MSGFYRMEV

-19 QNGAIGKNSAQ
+19 QNGAIGENSAQ
-30 SASAYITASKVEVQS
+30 SASAYITASKVDT

-57 ERVETKERIADYTK
+57 NKVETKERSADYTK
-71 KKGVLSSAIMLPT
+71 KKGVLSSDIVLPT

-92 PAVLWSEVDRIAKRS
+92 PAVLWNEVDQMAKRS

-116 CCFDKHLS
+116 CCFEKHLS
-124 LEQMEQV
+124 LEQMESV

-145 VQYALHDEKSNGNY
+145 VQYALHDAKDNGNY
-159 HVHFMAPCRGI
+159 HVHFMAPCRGL
-170 DENGNWQKRK
+170 DESGNWQKRK
-180 VQPRTYQLDSDG
+180 VLPRTFQLDEDG
-192 NRIPVIDKETGLQK
+192 KRIPIIDKETGLQK
-206 KDKNGRKQWKKE
+206 KNKSGRLQWKME
-218 PPVFVDSF
+218 PPVFVDAF
-226 NDPHIGN
+226 NDPHAGN

-240 FADLEN
+240 FADIEN
-246 QYLSEEYQVSPLSYR
+246 QYLPEEYQVSSLSYK

-279 VHRKLVAQLRKMPQE
+279 VHRKLVTQLRKMPQE

-304 AQIEKE
+304 AEIEKE
-310 CRMETYND
+310 CRTGAYNG
-318 TRSNVVHSVRQY
+318 TQGNVVHSIRQF
-330 AESKDMQELKLSL
+330 AESKDMQELKTAL
-343 QEDLQRVK
+343 QEDLRTVS
-351 RYKPPKQYVSKY
+351 RYKPPKQYISKY
-363 THGRSATI
+363 THGRTAIT

-376 ASIVSYYQRLRND
+376 ASIVSYYQRLQND

-403 LMDTTA
+403 LIDTTA

-444 VVETLSRELL
+444 VVEVLSKELL
-454 QQKQEEQNAELR
+454 QEEQDATIR
-466 AKIDKYRDRICT
+466 AKLDKYRERIRT
-478 IQQGNDGTVGTAGSG
+478 IQSGNDGTVGTAGSG
-493 DTGTTATKRE
+493 DSNSTAGKRE
-503 IENRADRINELSREL
+503 VERRADRINELATEL
-518 QESAVRLAGAEQQ
+518 QRSAVRLAGAEQE

-542 RCRETTERD
+542 RCRDAAERD
-551 HEIKKMLGKG
+551 KQIKKMLGKG

>member
-1 MSGFFRMEV
+1 MSGFYRMEV

-19 QNGAIGKNSAQ
+19 QNGAIGENSAQ
-30 SASAYITASKVEVQS
+30 SASAYITASKVDT

-57 ERVETKERIADYTK
+57 NKVETKERSADYTK
-71 KKGVLSSAIMLPT
+71 KKGVLSSNIVLPA

-92 PAVLWSEVDRIAKRS
+92 PSVLWSEVDQMAKRS

-116 CCFDKHLS
+116 CCFEKHLT

-145 VQYALHDEKSNGNY
+145 VQYALHDAKDNGNY
-159 HVHFMAPCRGI
+159 HVHFMAPCRGL
-170 DENGNWQKRK
+170 DTQGTWQKRK
-180 VQPRTYQLDSDG
+180 VQPRTFQLDTEG
-192 NRIPVIDKETGLQK
+192 NRIPIIDKDTGLQK
-206 KDKNGRKQWKKE
+206 VDKNGRKQWKKE

-246 QYLSEEYQVSPLSYR
+246 QYLLEEYQVSSLSYR

-267 IPGRHISKAAYE
+267 IPGRHISKAAYQ
-279 VHRKLVAQLRKMPQE
+279 VHRKLVTQLRRMPQE
-294 RREAYVQQII
+294 QREAYVEQII
-304 AQIEKE
+304 AEIKKE
-310 CRMETYND
+310 CRTGAYNGTQGD
-318 TRSNVVHSVRQY
+318 VVHSIRQF
-330 AESKDMQELKLSL
+330 AESKEMQELKLSL
-343 QEDLQRVK
+343 REDLQRVS

-376 ASIVSYYQRLRND
+376 ASIISYYQRLQND

-409 KLVQA
+409 KLAQA

-429 MENHLRQGEYDLTRE
+429 MENHLRQGEYDLTKE
-444 VVETLSRELL
+444 VVETLGRELL
-454 QQKQEEQNAELR
+454 QQKQEGQDAEFK
-466 AKIDKYRDRICT
+466 AKLDKYRERIRS
-478 IQQGNDGTVGTAGSG
+478 IQSGNDGTTGTAGSG
-493 DTGTTATKRE
+493 DTGTTAGKRE
-503 IENRADRINELSREL
+503 VERRAERVNELSREL
-518 QESAVRLAGAEQQ
+518 QESAIRLGIAEQE
-531 SAETAKRLSIL
+531 SAETAKQLSIL
-542 RCRETTERD
+542 RQRDAAERD
-551 HEIKKMLGKG
+551 HEIKKAFGKG

>member
-1 MSGFFRMEV
+1 MSGFYRMEV

-19 QNGAIGKNSAQ
+19 QNGAIGENSAQ
-30 SASAYITASKVEVQS
+30 SASAYITASKVDA
-45 LSPVDASAYISG
+45 LSPIDASAYISG
-57 ERVETKERIADYTK
+57 EKMETKERVADYTK
-71 KKGVLSSAIMLPT
+71 KKGVLSSDIVLPT

-92 PAVLWSEVDRIAKRS
+92 PAVLWSEVDRMAKRS

-159 HVHFMAPCRGI
+159 HVHFMSPCRGL
-170 DENGNWQKRK
+170 DAEGNWQKRK
-180 VQPRTYQLDSDG
+180 VLPRTFQLDTEG

-206 KDKNGRKQWKKE
+206 RNKSGRLQWKKE
-218 PPVFVDSF
+218 SPVFVDSF
-226 NDPHIGN
+226 NNPYIGN
-233 VQRWRQL
+233 VRRWRQL

-246 QYLSEEYQVSPLSYR
+246 QYLLEEYQVSSLSYK

-279 VHRKLVAQLRKMPQE
+279 VHRKLVAQLRRMPQE
-294 RREAYVQQII
+294 QREAYVQQII
-304 AQIEKE
+304 MQIEKE
-310 CRMETYND
+310 CRTGAYNG
-318 TRSNVVHSVRQY
+318 TQGNVVHSIRQY
-330 AESKDMQELKLSL
+330 AESKEIQQLKLAL
-343 QEDLQRVK
+343 QEDLRTVS
-351 RYKPPKQYVSKY
+351 RYKPPKQYISKY
-363 THGRSATI
+363 THGRTTI
-371 IESAF
+371 TIESAF
-376 ASIVSYYQRLRND
+376 VSIVSYYQRLRND

-403 LMDTTA
+403 LIDTTA

-444 VVETLSRELL
+444 VVETLSKELL
-454 QQKQEEQNAELR
+454 KQEEQDAEIR
-466 AKIDKYRDRICT
+466 AKLDKYESRIRT

-493 DTGTTATKRE
+493 DTGTTAGKRE
-503 IENRADRINELSREL
+503 TEKRADRINELSREL
-518 QESAVRLAGAEQQ
+518 QESAIRLGIAEQE
-531 SAETAKRLSIL
+531 SAETAKQLSIL
-542 RCRETTERD
+542 RQRDAAERD
-551 HEIKKMLGKG
+551 HAIKKGIGKG

>member
-19 QNGAIGKNSAQ
+19 QNGAIGENSAQ
-30 SASAYITASKVEVQS
+30 SASAYITASKVDA
-45 LSPVDASAYISG
+45 LSPIDASAYISG
-57 ERVETKERIADYTK
+57 EKVETKERVADYTK
-71 KKGVLSSAIMLPT
+71 KKGVLSSDIVLPE

-92 PAVLWSEVDRIAKRS
+92 PSVLWNEVDQMAKRS

-145 VQYALHDEKSNGNY
+145 VQYALHDAKDNGNY
-159 HVHFMAPCRGI
+159 HVHFMSPCRGL
-170 DENGNWQKRK
+170 DAEGNWQKRK
-180 VQPRTYQLDSDG
+180 VLPRTFQLDTEG

-246 QYLSEEYQVSPLSYR
+246 QYLPEEYQVSPLSYR

-310 CRMETYND
+310 CRMEAYNG
-318 TRSNVVHSVRQY
+318 TQGNVVHSVRQF
-330 AESKDMQELKLSL
+330 AESKEMQELKLSL
-343 QEDLQRVK
+343 QEDLRTVS

-363 THGRSATI
+363 THGRTAIT

-376 ASIVSYYQRLRND
+376 ASIVSYYQRLRSD

-454 QQKQEEQNAELR
+454 QQKQEEQDAEIR
-466 AKIDKYRDRICT
+466 AKLDKYESRIRT

-503 IENRADRINELSREL
+503 TEKRADRINELATEL
-518 QESAVRLAGAEQQ
+518 QRSAVRLAGTEQQ
-531 SAETAKRLSIL
+531 SAETAKRLSEY
-542 RCRETTERD
+542 RCREDAERD
-551 HEIKKMLGKG
+551 KQIKKMLGKG

>member
-1 MSGFFRMEV
+1 MSGFYRMEV

-19 QNGAIGKNSAQ
+19 QNGAIGENSAR
-30 SASAYITASKVEVQS
+30 SASAYITASKIDT

-57 ERVETKERIADYTK
+57 NRVETKERVADYTK
-71 KKGVLSSAIMLPT
+71 KKGVLSSAIVLPE

-92 PAVLWSEVDRIAKRS
+92 PAVLWAEVDQMAKRS

-116 CCFDKHLS
+116 CCFEKHLT
-124 LEQMEQV
+124 LEQMESV
-131 ARQFAESLAAEGMV
+131 ARQFADSLSAEGMV
-145 VQYALHDEKSNGNY
+145 VQYALHDAKDNGNY
-159 HVHFMAPCRGI
+159 HVHFMSPCRGL
-170 DENGNWQKRK
+170 DESGNWQKRK
-180 VQPRTYQLDSDG
+180 VLPRTFQLDKDG

-246 QYLSEEYQVSPLSYR
+246 QYLPEEYQVSPLSYR

-279 VHRKLVAQLRKMPQE
+279 VHRKLVAQLRRMPQE

-304 AQIEKE
+304 MQIEKE
-310 CRMETYND
+310 CRTGAYNG
-318 TRSNVVHSVRQY
+318 TQGNVVHSIRQY
-330 AESKDMQELKLSL
+330 EESKEMQELKMSL
-343 QEDLQRVK
+343 REDLQRVK

-363 THGRSATI
+363 THGRTAIT

-376 ASIVSYYQRLRND
+376 ASIVSYCQRIQNE
-389 YNTTQAAQE
+389 YNSTQAAQE

-403 LMDTTA
+403 LMETTA
-409 KLVQA
+409 KLAQA
-414 QDDLLIMMSSGMTGI
+414 QDDLLIMCSTGMTGI
-429 MENHLRQGEYDLTRE
+429 MENHLRHGEYDLTRE
-444 VVETLSRELL
+444 VVEVLSKELL
-454 QQKQEEQNAELR
+454 QEEQDAELR
-466 AKIDKYRDRICT
+466 SKLDRYKERIHT
-478 IQQGNDGTVGTAGSG
+478 IQSGNVDTAGGAES
-493 DTGTTATKRE
+493 DNTATTAGKRE
-503 IENRADRINELSREL
+503 TEKRADRINELSREL
-518 QESAVRLAGAEQQ
+518 QESAVRLAGAEQE

-542 RCRETTERD
+542 RQRDVAERD
-551 HEIKKMLGKG
+551 HEIKKAFGKG

>member
-1 MSGFFRMEV
+1 MSGFYRMEV

-19 QNGAIGKNSAQ
+19 QNGAIGENSAQ
-30 SASAYITASKVEVQS
+30 SASAYITASKVDT

-57 ERVETKERIADYTK
+57 NKVETKERSADYTK
-71 KKGVLSSAIMLPT
+71 KKGVLSSNIVLPA

-159 HVHFMAPCRGI
+159 HVHFMSPCRGL
-170 DENGNWQKRK
+170 DAEGNWQKRK
-180 VQPRTYQLDSDG
+180 VLPRTFQLDTEG

-246 QYLSEEYQVSPLSYR
+246 QYLPEEYQVSPLSYR

-310 CRMETYND
+310 CRMEAYNG
-318 TRSNVVHSVRQY
+318 TQGNVVHSVRQF
-330 AESKDMQELKLSL
+330 AESKEMQELKLSL
-343 QEDLQRVK
+343 QEDLRTVS

-363 THGRSATI
+363 THGRTAIT

-376 ASIVSYYQRLRND
+376 ASIVSYYQRLRSD

-454 QQKQEEQNAELR
+454 QQKQEEQDAEIR
-466 AKIDKYRDRICT
+466 AKLDKYESRIRT

-503 IENRADRINELSREL
+503 TEKRADRINELATEL
-518 QESAVRLAGAEQQ
+518 QRSAVRLAGAEQQ
-531 SAETAKRLSIL
+531 SAETAKRLSEY
-542 RCRETTERD
+542 RCREDAERD
-551 HEIKKMLGKG
+551 HEIKKGIGKG

>member
-1 MSGFFRMEV
+1 MSGFYRMEV

-19 QNGAIGKNSAQ
+19 QNGAIGENSAQ
-30 SASAYITASKVEVQS
+30 SASAYITASKVDT

-57 ERVETKERIADYTK
+57 NKVETKERSADYTK
-71 KKGVLSSAIMLPT
+71 KKGVLSSNIVLPA

-92 PAVLWSEVDRIAKRS
+92 PSVLWSEVDQMAKRS

-116 CCFDKHLS
+116 CCFEKHLT

-145 VQYALHDEKSNGNY
+145 VQYALHDAKDNGNY
-159 HVHFMAPCRGI
+159 HVHFMAPCRGL
-170 DENGNWQKRK
+170 DTQGNWQKRK
-180 VQPRTYQLDSDG
+180 VQPRTFQLDTEG
-192 NRIPVIDKETGLQK
+192 NRIPIIDKDTGLQK
-206 KDKNGRKQWKKE
+206 VDKNGRKQWKKE

-246 QYLSEEYQVSPLSYR
+246 QYLSEEYQVSSLSYR

-267 IPGRHISKAAYE
+267 IPGRHISKAAYQ
-279 VHRKLVAQLRKMPQE
+279 VHRKLVTQLRRMPQE
-294 RREAYVQQII
+294 QREAYVEQII
-304 AQIEKE
+304 AEIKKE
-310 CRMETYND
+310 CRTGAYNGTQGD
-318 TRSNVVHSVRQY
+318 VVHSIRQF
-330 AESKDMQELKLSL
+330 AESKEMQELKLSL
-343 QEDLQRVK
+343 REDLQRVS

-376 ASIVSYYQRLRND
+376 ASIISYYQRLQND

-409 KLVQA
+409 KLAQA

-429 MENHLRQGEYDLTRE
+429 MENHLRQGEYDLTKE
-444 VVETLSRELL
+444 VVETLGRELL
-454 QQKQEEQNAELR
+454 QQKQEGQDAEFK
-466 AKIDKYRDRICT
+466 AKLDKYRERIRS
-478 IQQGNDGTVGTAGSG
+478 IQSGNDGTTGTAGSG
-493 DTGTTATKRE
+493 DTGTTAGKRE
-503 IENRADRINELSREL
+503 VERRAERVNELSREL
-518 QESAVRLAGAEQQ
+518 QESAIRLGIAEQE
-531 SAETAKRLSIL
+531 SAETAKQLSIL
-542 RCRETTERD
+542 RQRDAAERD
-551 HEIKKMLGKG
+551 HEIKKAFGKG

>member
-1 MSGFFRMEV
+1 MSGFYRMEV

-19 QNGAIGKNSAQ
+19 QNGAVGENSAQ
-30 SASAYITASKVEVQS
+30 SASAYITASKVDT

-57 ERVETKERIADYTK
+57 NKVETKERSADYTK
-71 KKGVLSSAIMLPT
+71 KKGVLSSNIVLPE
-84 NAPDRLRD
+84 NAPERLRD
-92 PAVLWSEVDRIAKRS
+92 PAVLWAEVDQMATRS

-116 CCFDKHLS
+116 CCFERHLT
-124 LEQMEQV
+124 LEQMESV
-131 ARQFAESLAAEGMV
+131 ARQFSESLSAEGMV
-145 VQYALHDEKSNGNY
+145 VQYALHDAKDNGNY

-180 VQPRTYQLDSDG
+180 VQPRTFQLDKDG
-192 NRIPVIDKETGLQK
+192 NRIPIIDKETGLQK
-206 KDKNGRKQWKKE
+206 VDKNGRKQWKKE

-246 QYLSEEYQVSPLSYR
+246 QYLPEEYQVSSLSYR

-279 VHRKLVAQLRKMPQE
+279 VHRKLVTQLRRMPQE
-294 RREAYVQQII
+294 QREAYAQQII
-304 AQIEKE
+304 AEIEKE
-310 CRMETYND
+310 CRTGAYNG
-318 TRSNVVHSVRQY
+318 TQGNVVHSIRQHE
-330 AESKDMQELKLSL
+330 ESKDMQELKKSL
-343 QEDLQRVK
+343 QEDLRTVS

-363 THGRSATI
+363 THGRTAI
-371 IESAF
+371 NIESAF
-376 ASIVSYYQRLRND
+376 ASIVSYYQRLQND

-414 QDDLLIMMSSGMTGI
+414 QDDLLIMCSTGMTGI

-444 VVETLSRELL
+444 VVEVLSKELL
-454 QQKQEEQNAELR
+454 QEGQDAELR
-466 AKIDKYRDRICT
+466 AKLDKYKDRIRT

-493 DTGTTATKRE
+493 DSNSTAGKRE
-503 IENRADRINELSREL
+503 TERRAERVNELNREL
-518 QESAVRLAGAEQQ
+518 QKSAVRLAGAEQE

-542 RCRETTERD
+542 RCRDAAERD
-551 HEIKKMLGKG
+551 HEIKKIFGKG

>member
-1 MSGFFRMEV
+1 MSGFYRMEV

-19 QNGAIGKNSAQ
+19 QNGAIGENSAQ
-30 SASAYITASKVEVQS
+30 SASAYITASKVDA
-45 LSPVDASAYISG
+45 LSPIDASAYISG
-57 ERVETKERIADYTK
+57 EKVETKERVADYTK
-71 KKGVLSSAIMLPT
+71 KKGILSSDIVLPE

-92 PAVLWSEVDRIAKRS
+92 PSVLWSEVDGMAKRS

-116 CCFDKHLS
+116 CCFEKHLS
-124 LEQMEQV
+124 LEQMESV

-145 VQYALHDEKSNGNY
+145 VQYALHDAKDNGNY
-159 HVHFMAPCRGI
+159 HVHFMAPCRGL
-170 DENGNWQKRK
+170 DAEGNWQKRK

-192 NRIPVIDKETGLQK
+192 NRIPIIDKDTGLQK
-206 KDKNGRKQWKKE
+206 VDKNGRKQWKKE
-218 PPVFVDSF
+218 PPVFVDAF
-226 NDPHIGN
+226 NDPHAGN

-279 VHRKLVAQLRKMPQE
+279 VHRKLVAQLRKMSQE
-294 RREAYVQQII
+294 QREAYVQQII
-304 AQIEKE
+304 AEIEKE
-310 CRMETYND
+310 CRTRAYNG
-318 TRSNVVHSVRQY
+318 TQGNVVHNIRQSE
-330 AESKDMQELKLSL
+330 ESKELQELKLSL
-343 QEDLQRVK
+343 QEDLQRVS

-376 ASIVSYYQRLRND
+376 ASIVSYYQRLQNE

-403 LMDTTA
+403 LIDTTA

-414 QDDLLIMMSSGMTGI
+414 QDDLLIMCSTGMTGI

-444 VVETLSRELL
+444 VVGVLSKELL
-454 QQKQEEQNAELR
+454 QEEQDAKLR
-466 AKIDKYRDRICT
+466 SKLDKYRERIHT
-478 IQQGNDGTVGTAGSG
+478 IQSGNVDTAGGAGS
-493 DTGTTATKRE
+493 DNTATTAGKRE
-503 IENRADRINELSREL
+503 TEKRADRVNELSREL
-518 QESAVRLAGAEQQ
+518 QESAIRLGIAEQE

-542 RCRETTERD
+542 RCRDAAERD